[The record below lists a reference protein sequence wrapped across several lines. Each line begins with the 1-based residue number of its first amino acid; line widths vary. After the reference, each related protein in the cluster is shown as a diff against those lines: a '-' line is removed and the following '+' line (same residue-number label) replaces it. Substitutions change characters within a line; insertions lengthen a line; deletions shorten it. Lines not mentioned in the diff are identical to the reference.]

1 MIPIAEAFQPLTS
14 VTLNKRMYSPV
25 MRLDEYSPPIP
36 NDSVYC
42 PFPNWNNQQCAP
54 VSHQPAGSQVSYSC
68 PPNPCGPPHLY
79 YNQQQQYQYPTTSY
93 SSMSYQMY
101 PNFGMA
107 STVQSWILMLLFGL
121 FALLAL
127 VIIIKKFGKIVSF
140 E

>member
-42 PFPNWNNQQCAP
+42 PYPTWDNQQCTPPSHRPAGAP
-54 VSHQPAGSQVSYSC
+54 VSYSTGQTYQSYQS
-68 PPNPCGPPHLY
+68 PQLY
-79 YNQQQQYQYPTTSY
+79 YPFAQFQQGSL
-93 SSMSYQMY
+93 
-101 PNFGMA
+101 
-107 STVQSWILMLLFGL
+107 VQTWILILLFGL

-127 VIIIKKFGKIVSF
+127 IIIFKRFGKIAF